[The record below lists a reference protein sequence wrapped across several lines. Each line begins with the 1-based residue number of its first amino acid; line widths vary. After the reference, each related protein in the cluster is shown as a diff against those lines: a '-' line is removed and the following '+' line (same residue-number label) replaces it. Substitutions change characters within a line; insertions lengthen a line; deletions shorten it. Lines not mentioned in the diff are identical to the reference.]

1 MLRTSF
7 KVMILLGVSTA
18 IGCGSKAEP
27 IPTNL
32 NQSLPKGVAGSGGP
46 GPKDGGKAKAPQ
58 GGASEQ

>member
-1 MLRTSF
+1 
-7 KVMILLGVSTA
+7 MILLGVSTA